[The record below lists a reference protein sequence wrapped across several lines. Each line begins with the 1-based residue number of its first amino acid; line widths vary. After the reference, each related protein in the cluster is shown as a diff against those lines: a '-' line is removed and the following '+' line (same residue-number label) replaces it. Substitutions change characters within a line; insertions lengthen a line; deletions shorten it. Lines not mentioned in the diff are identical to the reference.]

1 MKRYA
6 QIDAAGLCMAVSDL
20 SGEVDAPHMIPVT
33 GEPLAYLGKKW
44 AANAWADVPAELPT
58 EKQMAAA
65 ELQAIDAATG
75 MSRTM
80 REAFIALGVK
90 VGADVA
96 YLQQQETKAAAARLK
111 LK

>member
-1 MKRYA
+1 MGMKNYA
-6 QIDAAGLCMAVSDL
+6 EINQAGVCFAQLET
-20 SGEVDAPHMIPVT
+20 SGEIDAPHMVPIAPGDNRLGQKWT
-33 GEPLAYLGKKW
+33 GE
-44 AANAWADVPAELPT
+44 AWEVIAPT
-58 EKQMAAA
+58 AA
-65 ELQAIDAATG
+65 ELAAKELQTIDQTTG

-90 VGADVA
+90 VGADVT

>member
-1 MKRYA
+1 MGLTFNRYA
-6 QIDAAGLCMAVSDL
+6 EINAAGVCFAQLDTT
-20 SGEVDAPHMIPVT
+20 GEIDAPHMIKIGDDENRRGQKWT
-33 GEPLAYLGKKW
+33 GV
-44 AANAWADVPAELPT
+44 AWIDVVVSER
-58 EKQMAAA
+58 EAAA
-65 ELQAIDAATG
+65 LELNAIDAATG

>member
-1 MKRYA
+1 MSKIYA
-6 QIDAAGLCMAVSDL
+6 QIDPSGLVLGVSQL
-20 SGEVDAPHMIPVT
+20 SGQVDAPHMIELQAFDASVI
-33 GEPLAYLGKKW
+33 GKKW
-44 AANAWADVPAELPT
+44 DGLAFIDVPPDAKVL
-58 EKQMAAA
+58 AAA
-65 ELQAIDAATG
+65 ELLAIDAATG